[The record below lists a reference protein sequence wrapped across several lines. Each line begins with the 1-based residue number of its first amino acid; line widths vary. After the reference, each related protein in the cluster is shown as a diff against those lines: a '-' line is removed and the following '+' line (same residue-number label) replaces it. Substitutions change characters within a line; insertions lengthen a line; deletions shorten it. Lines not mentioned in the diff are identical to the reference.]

1 MNRLTA
7 WIAAIGVNPYWIAFN
22 AHWGFAFALVT
33 LLPSWWTVAAGVAI
47 AGVKEFYFDARNEV
61 PKQTALDNW
70 SDFLGYCFGLG
81 LASWHSGLFR

>member
-33 LLPSWWTVAAGVAI
+33 FLPSWWTVAAGA
-47 AGVKEFYFDARNEV
+47 ALAAAKEFVFDARNEV

-70 SDFLGYCFGLG
+70 SDFAGYLAGLG
-81 LASWHSGLFR
+81 LGAWHASLWR